1 MPIFTQSIVIDSPVE
16 TVFGFHEQPDAL
28 ALLSPPFPPLR
39 VVSKSGGLEAGS
51 RVELR
56 IGPIPWVALHTAYER
71 NRLFVD
77 EQVHGPFTKWVHR
90 HEFEALGNRT
100 RLTDRLEYRLPGGDL
115 VNAATGWMVSI
126 GLRQMFDHRHRVTKE
141 LCENLQAS
149 KRG

>member
-1 MPIFTQSIVIDSPVE
+1 MPIFTQSIVIDAPVE

-28 ALLSPPFPPLR
+28 SLLSPPFPPLR
-39 VVSKSGGLEAGS
+39 VVSKSGGLEVGS

-71 NRLFVD
+71 DRLFVD
-77 EQVHGPFTKWVHR
+77 EQVRGPFAKWVHR

-115 VNAATGWMVSI
+115 VNSAASWLVAI

-141 LCENLQAS
+141 LCEALQAS
-149 KRG
+149 KPR